1 MENAGQLTEIA
12 EELPLRQA
20 QSERDKIQANN
31 RRYELPAASAKGR
44 PMGGRRKS
52 ENGLGSGCE
61 RDRIHAAECERHRT
75 NHDVDGEI
83 RAGEVPFVCEV
94 NHVSSP

>member
-31 RRYELPAASAKGR
+31 R
-44 PMGGRRKS
+44 
-52 ENGLGSGCE
+52 
-61 RDRIHAAECERHRT
+61 
-75 NHDVDGEI
+75 
-83 RAGEVPFVCEV
+83 
-94 NHVSSP
+94 